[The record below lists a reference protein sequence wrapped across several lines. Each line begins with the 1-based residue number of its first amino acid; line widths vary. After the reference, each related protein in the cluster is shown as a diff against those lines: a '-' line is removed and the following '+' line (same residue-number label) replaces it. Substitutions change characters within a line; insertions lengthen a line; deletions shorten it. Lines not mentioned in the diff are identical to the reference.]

1 MKDDTLY
8 LRHILDAID
17 RIVSYTSAGREAFRR
32 DLKTQD
38 AVIRNLQVIGE
49 AAKRM
54 SGETRA
60 SHPDVPWK
68 DMAGIRDRVVHDYF
82 GVSLDIVWDVVEN
95 HLPALREQLA
105 ELLSKY

>member
-1 MKDDTLY
+1 MKDDSLY

-17 RIVSYTSAGREAFRR
+17 RILSYTAAGRRAFQE

-49 AAKRM
+49 AAKKVP
-54 SGETRA
+54 EATRS
-60 SHPDVPWK
+60 SHPAIPWK

-82 GVSLDIVWDVVEN
+82 GVSLDIVWDVIEN
-95 HLPALREQLA
+95 HLPPLREKIVK
-105 ELLSKY
+105 LLSSE